1 MVATLYRATGDGAT
15 TDGALVY
22 ALPDNRYLRGP
33 YERSWGWS
41 SW

>member
-1 MVATLYRATGDGAT
+1 MATLYRATGDGAT
-15 TDGALVY
+15 TDGVLN
-22 ALPDNRYLRGP
+22 NRYLRGP